1 MEDGAK
7 ENTALNIQKPL
18 EILVTD
24 EDKHG
29 TDIACMSDF
38 FGIYIEQL
46 SAELSNQVMRGVVEK
61 IPAADVQILGELVHG
76 VDVLLSGKYGYIP
89 DFDSLPNDVKDKLKK
104 GIYTLGESR
113 QVEDNVRAVV
123 LDENGTRIKDV
134 TLKRVLNT
142 PDTLEMSR
150 SITSQVQM
158 RQIAAKL
165 DEIAETQS
173 YLIEMERNNNI
184 IKPFLNARD
193 LILRAQNAKTIDER
207 KHYMIEASK
216 ELNDVINASRLD
228 LKTSSEHLAKLT
240 RFPILRN
247 SSQIKN
253 YMGYVAQDLQ
263 LTTKY
268 VGVQMHVLDYLGDY
282 ETANEVLSSYQM
294 MLYMEIHELQQLLS
308 EMSLQEKIGQMVQL
322 TGAYFDKEAVL
333 TGVVGEQ
340 LPPEWIIQ
348 YAGSVLGVI
357 GKDKIYDIQSRYMEQ
372 HPHHIPLLFMADV
385 IHGCR
390 TIAPIPLGQACSFHP
405 ELVSEAASIAASEAS
420 SEGLRATFSPMIDVS
435 RDPRWGRMM
444 ESFGED
450 PYVNGIMGKAM
461 VDGYQQK
468 ADTGIAACLKH
479 FAGYGAVNAG
489 REYND
494 VEISQRTFLEQY
506 VKPFRMALK
515 AKPAM
520 VMTAFNA
527 IDRKPISG
535 NKELLKGLLRDKEG
549 FEGTV
554 ISDWGSIGQLEEQ
567 GVAADMEEAA
577 IQASEAGVDIDMMSP
592 AYMLCLEKLVESGK
606 IPEAF
611 VDESAFR
618 VLMMKNQLGIFEN
631 PFAGLGK
638 SGKLTLHNREKAY
651 QLAGESCV
659 LLKNDKI
666 LPLSMKKKVIWAGPY
681 TTSRELLSRWS
692 IFGEHEAVETIEDVL
707 QKKQIEV
714 ECITGCNILSD
725 AECKVWQ
732 GEQEL
737 SGKPRDEQWLET
749 ITHEDT
755 VVCVLG
761 EHESQSGE
769 AASRAFLTLPEEQQ
783 VLFEKIAERTSNIV
797 TVVIAGR
804 PLDLRRISEKSKAVI
819 MAWRPGTMGAE
830 AIIDIVY
837 GRINPSG
844 KLSVSIPWCVG
855 QVPISYWDVKTGHIL
870 TEDNSE
876 NRFTSRYMDIP
887 NTPLYPFGYGLSYT
901 EFDISDV
908 DVQIGQ
914 DKKVHVH
921 CNVCNTGNVAGA
933 EVVQCYY
940 ETLYASV
947 VRPKKELVRFQ
958 KVFLKPGEKKDVDF
972 FIDQEE
978 FSYYGKNMETVSSGM
993 KLRISI
999 GNSSDHL
1006 VSENIIQE

>member
-1 MEDGAK
+1 
-7 ENTALNIQKPL
+7 
-18 EILVTD
+18 
-24 EDKHG
+24 
-29 TDIACMSDF
+29 
-38 FGIYIEQL
+38 
-46 SAELSNQVMRGVVEK
+46 
-61 IPAADVQILGELVHG
+61 
-76 VDVLLSGKYGYIP
+76 
-89 DFDSLPNDVKDKLKK
+89 
-104 GIYTLGESR
+104 
-113 QVEDNVRAVV
+113 
-123 LDENGTRIKDV
+123 
-134 TLKRVLNT
+134 
-142 PDTLEMSR
+142 
-150 SITSQVQM
+150 
-158 RQIAAKL
+158 
-165 DEIAETQS
+165 
-173 YLIEMERNNNI
+173 
-184 IKPFLNARD
+184 
-193 LILRAQNAKTIDER
+193 
-207 KHYMIEASK
+207 
-216 ELNDVINASRLD
+216 
-228 LKTSSEHLAKLT
+228 
-240 RFPILRN
+240 
-247 SSQIKN
+247 
-253 YMGYVAQDLQ
+253 
-263 LTTKY
+263 
-268 VGVQMHVLDYLGDY
+268 
-282 ETANEVLSSYQM
+282 
-294 MLYMEIHELQQLLS
+294 MEIHKLQQLLS

-322 TGAYFDKEAVL
+322 TGVYFDKEAVL

-468 ADTGIAACLKH
+468 DDTGIAACLKH

-535 NKELLKGLLRDKEG
+535 NKELLRELLRDKEG
-549 FEGTV
+549 FDGTV
-554 ISDWGSIGQLEEQ
+554 ISDWGSIGQLGEQ
-567 GVAADMEEAA
+567 GVAADMDEAA
-577 IQASEAGVDIDMMSP
+577 VQAIEAGVDIDMMSP
-592 AYMLCLEKLVESGK
+592 AYMFRLEELVKNGQ
-606 IPEAF
+606 IPESF
-611 VDESAFR
+611 IDESAFR
-618 VLMMKNQLGIFEN
+618 VLMMKNQLGLFEN

-638 SGKLTLHNREKAY
+638 SGKLTLYNRTKAY
-651 QLAGESCV
+651 QMASESCV
-659 LLKNDKI
+659 LLKNEEI
-666 LPLSMKKKVIWAGPY
+666 LPLCQKQKVIWAGPY
-681 TTSRELLSRWS
+681 VTSKEFLSRWA
-692 IFGEHEAVETIEDVL
+692 IFGEHEPVETIEAIL
-707 QKKQIEV
+707 QDKKMNA
-714 ECITGCNILSD
+714 ECIPGCRMLSEE
-725 AECKVWQ
+725 ECKIWQ
-732 GEQEL
+732 VEPVDSDEEI
-737 SGKPRDEQWLET
+737 DEQWLET
-749 ITHEDT
+749 ITREDT

-783 VLFEKIAERTSNIV
+783 MLFEKIAKRTDNIV
-797 TVVIAGR
+797 TVVISGR

-830 AIIDIVY
+830 AITDLVY
-837 GRINPSG
+837 GITNPSG
-844 KLSVSIPWCVG
+844 KLAVSIPWCVG
-855 QVPISYWDVKTGHIL
+855 QVPISYWDIKTGHVL
-870 TEDNSE
+870 TADNLE

-887 NTPLYPFGYGLSYT
+887 NTPLYPFGFGLSYT

-908 DVQIGQ
+908 EVRMEQ

-921 CNVCNTGNVAGA
+921 CNVSNTGNVAGA

-940 ETLYASV
+940 ETLHASV

-958 KVFLKPGEKKDVDF
+958 KVFLDPGEKKNVDF
-972 FIDQEE
+972 YIDPKE
-978 FSYYGKNMETVSSGM
+978 FSYYDKNMKIVSCGM
-993 KLRISI
+993 KLRISV
-999 GNSSDHL
+999 GNSSDHEWGS
-1006 VSENIIQE
+1006 SEIDI

>member
-1 MEDGAK
+1 MENLYDVIIIGSGPA
-7 ENTALNIQKPL
+7 
-18 EILVTD
+18 
-24 EDKHG
+24 G
-29 TDIACMSDF
+29 
-38 FGIYIEQL
+38 L
-46 SAELSNQVMRGVVEK
+46 SAAIYAKRAKLSSLTIEANFASGGQVLNTYEVDNYPGLPGISGMDLGSTLRAHAEKMGAEFSRERVKEL
-61 IPAADVQILGELVHG
+61 
-76 VDVLLSGKYGYIP
+76 
-89 DFDSLPNDVKDKLKK
+89 
-104 GIYTLGESR
+104 
-113 QVEDNVRAVV
+113 V
-123 LDENGTRIKDV
+123 LDEEIKIVRTRK
-134 TLKRVLNT
+134 N
-142 PDTLEMSR
+142 E
-150 SITSQVQM
+150 
-158 RQIAAKL
+158 
-165 DEIAETQS
+165 
-173 YLIEMERNNNI
+173 YH
-184 IKPFLNARD
+184 
-193 LILRAQNAKTIDER
+193 AKTVILATGAEHR
-207 KHYMIEASK
+207 ALNVPGEK
-216 ELNDVINASRLD
+216 ELSGMGVSYCATCDGAFFKD
-228 LKTSSEHLAKLT
+228 KT
-240 RFPILRN
+240 
-247 SSQIKN
+247 
-253 YMGYVAQDLQ
+253 VA
-263 LTTKY
+263 
-268 VGVQMHVLDYLGDY
+268 
-282 ETANEVLSSYQM
+282 
-294 MLYMEIHELQQLLS
+294 
-308 EMSLQEKIGQMVQL
+308 
-322 TGAYFDKEAVL
+322 
-333 TGVVGEQ
+333 
-340 LPPEWIIQ
+340 
-348 YAGSVLGVI
+348 VI
-357 GKDKIYDIQSRYMEQ
+357 GGG
-372 HPHHIPLLFMADV
+372 DV
-385 IHGCR
+385 
-390 TIAPIPLGQACSFHP
+390 A
-405 ELVSEAASIAASEAS
+405 
-420 SEGLRATFSPMIDVS
+420 
-435 RDPRWGRMM
+435 
-444 ESFGED
+444 
-450 PYVNGIMGKAM
+450 
-461 VDGYQQK
+461 
-468 ADTGIAACLKH
+468 
-479 FAGYGAVNAG
+479 
-489 REYND
+489 
-494 VEISQRTFLEQY
+494 
-506 VKPFRMALK
+506 
-515 AKPAM
+515 
-520 VMTAFNA
+520 
-527 IDRKPISG
+527 
-535 NKELLKGLLRDKEG
+535 
-549 FEGTV
+549 
-554 ISDWGSIGQLEEQ
+554 
-567 GVAADMEEAA
+567 
-577 IQASEAGVDIDMMSP
+577 VDIDMMSP

-618 VLMMKNQLGIFEN
+618 VLMMKNQLGLFEN

-732 GEQEL
+732 VEQEL

-830 AIIDIVY
+830 AIVDIVY

-1006 VSENIIQE
+1006 VSENIIQA